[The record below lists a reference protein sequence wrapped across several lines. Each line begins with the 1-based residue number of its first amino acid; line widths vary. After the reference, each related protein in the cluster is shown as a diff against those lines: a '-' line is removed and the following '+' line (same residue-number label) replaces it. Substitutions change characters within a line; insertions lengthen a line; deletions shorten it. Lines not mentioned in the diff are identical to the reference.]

1 LGDRR
6 LAPIGEVEA
15 AEYRSVIQK
24 EAEQPLRVAYER
36 RNRGFDPQP
45 RTFG

>member
-24 EAEQPLRVAYER
+24 EAEQPLRGADER
-36 RNRGFDPQP
+36 RNRDLDPQP
-45 RTFG
+45 RTLG